1 MSNQHCL
8 TDVYTQKERTIHLY
22 VELFFSFTCTCLVFA
37 VCWTFYHY
45 AYKKN
50 VWRCKL
56 TMIFYVLAF
65 LAAVF
70 SAVEFAVWGVVDYTD
85 KPHHPQKQ
93 LAQSMA
99 VLATVSLLN
108 IGFF

>member
-1 MSNQHCL
+1 
-8 TDVYTQKERTIHLY
+8 
-22 VELFFSFTCTCLVFA
+22 
-37 VCWTFYHY
+37 
-45 AYKKN
+45 
-50 VWRCKL
+50 
-56 TMIFYVLAF
+56 MIFYVLAF